1 MSETTFGCGE
11 FLPGRGPFNFPDYI
25 DGGTVNNG
33 DPPDPDPP
41 GTKTEADPTDP
52 PVVVDPPGDV
62 PAPAPPPVAF
72 PRGPTSPGPQ
82 VPAGSP
88 SPGGPLSP
96 GPQIPG
102 APSSPPN
109 PKVCRCVVT
118 TNGVSQTGPNTSFNG
133 KISYSFTFIQ
143 RCTRVDPSTPD
154 PTQATIEG
162 YINDLIGSF
171 QIPGGGEIIIEGAL
185 GFGDCNTGSQIAP
198 RCNGTC
204 AALQAFYTI
213 PPPPPPPA
221 TGPPVITEE
230 EEPPRPGPISPG
242 PAPRGGGGGVTSAG
256 PQSGAAPPV
265 NPPFGGGEGGG
276 PRSGTPI
283 GPQAPGPGPSLPDG
297 NAGNGGGG
305 GTFIGTFPAADESP
319 ISNLVGG
326 GILGRSSNNILT
338 EITTELQSTSSIDL
352 GDPAIS
358 REILAQRPAGFE
370 EEEVFFDDTPVKSV
384 LVRNTSN
391 VSNLFGPVI
400 DNNILYLLDNFS
412 TFGDW
417 DSRRAGGV
425 TPDTVYAS
433 LSEETKSILSTILN
447 YDRTPISKAQIYHL
461 IGSRILDGT
470 IHKVTKAS
478 LSLLAKGSDSDTPL
492 KITRSRSDIV
502 NETVALGLIERNYY
516 PLSPED
522 STGRAGETFKNQK
535 TFSSDIDRYIPVIVN
550 GEETRYYVNDDDTF
564 IDRSTLSLQEGEYFD
579 ITVGGETSRLYVESE
594 KDHAFL
600 VPEKTRQIA
609 INILGGDSSRTLT
622 VSGDPSGIEV
632 DYSLTSPREN
642 IYFLSCVL
650 DSVTTAPPLS
660 NTMHIKNTTA
670 KYEYVTLDNINQIN
684 EFIKYTNNHQTFIID
699 DEDRILDYVERDGIL
714 YLNQDDIIVESPKE
728 NKTIPILTR
737 QIPRYILLY
746 PTNNPEYNPFNAKSQ
761 IVNLTPS
768 SSLDPGSVTRQL
780 RTKTSIAPKFRNTFN
795 QFVSSELVGRGGSD
809 LFEQK
814 TNQARINKINLDN
827 KLINSGYIDSQG
839 DAVAAAS
846 YVPGRSKTG
855 YRLIYE
861 IIKDLDNNYLL
872 GLNGVGK
879 SLTEFDVLSRLNLKQ
894 FNLLSRAENYNA
906 IKQYLFNGAVS
917 NVKITPSTKNSD
929 SKIAIRKTQLV
940 RRKSTAEAEDQF
952 PEIKSTNFK
961 RAIAPPTTEDP
972 PTFVPFSPSTPP
984 TALP

>member
-1 MSETTFGCGE
+1 MTT
-11 FLPGRGPFNFPDYI
+11 
-25 DGGTVNNG
+25 
-33 DPPDPDPP
+33 
-41 GTKTEADPTDP
+41 
-52 PVVVDPPGDV
+52 
-62 PAPAPPPVAF
+62 
-72 PRGPTSPGPQ
+72 
-82 VPAGSP
+82 
-88 SPGGPLSP
+88 
-96 GPQIPG
+96 
-102 APSSPPN
+102 
-109 PKVCRCVVT
+109 
-118 TNGVSQTGPNTSFNG
+118 
-133 KISYSFTFIQ
+133 
-143 RCTRVDPSTPD
+143 
-154 PTQATIEG
+154 
-162 YINDLIGSF
+162 
-171 QIPGGGEIIIEGAL
+171 
-185 GFGDCNTGSQIAP
+185 
-198 RCNGTC
+198 
-204 AALQAFYTI
+204 
-213 PPPPPPPA
+213 
-221 TGPPVITEE
+221 
-230 EEPPRPGPISPG
+230 
-242 PAPRGGGGGVTSAG
+242 
-256 PQSGAAPPV
+256 
-265 NPPFGGGEGGG
+265 
-276 PRSGTPI
+276 
-283 GPQAPGPGPSLPDG
+283 
-297 NAGNGGGG
+297 
-305 GTFIGTFPAADESP
+305 
-319 ISNLVGG
+319 
-326 GILGRSSNNILT
+326 
-338 EITTELQSTSSIDL
+338 
-352 GDPAIS
+352 
-358 REILAQRPAGFE
+358 
-370 EEEVFFDDTPVKSV
+370 
-384 LVRNTSN
+384 
-391 VSNLFGPVI
+391 
-400 DNNILYLLDNFS
+400 
-412 TFGDW
+412 
-417 DSRRAGGV
+417 
-425 TPDTVYAS
+425 
-433 LSEETKSILSTILN
+433 
-447 YDRTPISKAQIYHL
+447 
-461 IGSRILDGT
+461 
-470 IHKVTKAS
+470 
-478 LSLLAKGSDSDTPL
+478 
-492 KITRSRSDIV
+492 
-502 NETVALGLIERNYY
+502 
-516 PLSPED
+516 
-522 STGRAGETFKNQK
+522 
-535 TFSSDIDRYIPVIVN
+535 
-550 GEETRYYVNDDDTF
+550 
-564 IDRSTLSLQEGEYFD
+564 
-579 ITVGGETSRLYVESE
+579 
-594 KDHAFL
+594 
-600 VPEKTRQIA
+600 
-609 INILGGDSSRTLT
+609 SRTLT

-972 PTFVPFSPSTPP
+972 GGRARV
-984 TALP
+984 